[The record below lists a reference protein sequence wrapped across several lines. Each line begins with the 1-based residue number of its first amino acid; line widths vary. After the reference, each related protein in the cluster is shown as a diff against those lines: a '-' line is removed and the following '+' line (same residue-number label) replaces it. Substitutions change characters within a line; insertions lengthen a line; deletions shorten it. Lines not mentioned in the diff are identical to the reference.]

1 MYKSSGQRVNLGN
14 ETVRDEK
21 PLWSWR
27 KSTELRE
34 GAMGLGL
41 TSLTK
46 LTLWLRF
53 FSSDRRQ
60 AEDMGTRPTGSWSVS
75 AARKI
80 GVFPHV
86 QVLAF
91 CVDSVQ
97 GLVLLRDSF
106 CLSCFIVYM
115 RPS

>member
-27 KSTELRE
+27 KSTELRV

-46 LTLWLRF
+46 LP
-53 FSSDRRQ
+53 
-60 AEDMGTRPTGSWSVS
+60 M
-75 AARKI
+75 
-80 GVFPHV
+80 
-86 QVLAF
+86 
-91 CVDSVQ
+91 
-97 GLVLLRDSF
+97 
-106 CLSCFIVYM
+106 
-115 RPS
+115 